1 MQIQKWENC
10 FQTVILLLFEF
21 GIGLIHFRNWTHSHF
36 GIGLSEVNE
45 MLKL

>member
-1 MQIQKWENC
+1 MQIQKWESC
-10 FQTVILLLFEF
+10 FQMVIQLLFEF
-21 GIGLIHFRNWTHSHF
+21 GFGLIRFRNWTHSHF